1 MWDMPNLVQ
10 PHDVALLISRD
21 HKRFL
26 IRLGPG
32 EQLHT
37 HRGIIQH
44 DACIGGAWGREI
56 LTHLDY
62 PFLLLDPSTAD
73 LIQDIKRTTQII
85 FPKDAAYIL
94 MRLSIQPGSIVIE
107 AGSGSGG
114 LTTALARA
122 AMPGGRVIS
131 YEVRPDM
138 QNLARK
144 NLDRVGLA
152 DRVEFKL
159 KDIETGLDETDVDA
173 VFLDVPEPSKFLS
186 IAAAALRG
194 GGYLGTIVPTTN
206 QIIRLLGAI
215 EHQPFGMIEV
225 EELLLR
231 SYKTVGERFRPLD
244 RMIGHTGYLLF
255 ARKID
260 RVPDEPKS
268 DRDFISAIDADNAD
282 ELPSM

>member
-1 MWDMPNLVQ
+1 MCRMPNLIQ
-10 PHDVALLISRD
+10 PHDIALLISRD

-26 IRLGPG
+26 IRLVPG

-44 DACIGGAWGREI
+44 DACIGGPWGREV

-122 AMPGGRVIS
+122 AMPGGHVIS

-159 KDIETGLDETDVDA
+159 KDIETGFDETNVDA
-173 VFLDVPEPSKFLS
+173 VFLDVPEPSKYLS
-186 IAAAALRG
+186 IAAVALRG
-194 GGYLGTIVPTTN
+194 GGYFGTIVPTAN
-206 QIIRLLGAI
+206 QIIRLLGAL

-255 ARKID
+255 ARKVD
-260 RVPDEPKS
+260 RVPEEPTS
-268 DRDFISAIDADNAD
+268 DKDFTIETEADNTT
-282 ELPSM
+282 ELES

>member
-1 MWDMPNLVQ
+1 MPNLVQ

-26 IRLGPG
+26 IRLVPG

-37 HRGIIQH
+37 HRGIIPH
-44 DACIGGAWGREI
+44 DTCIGGTWGREI

-94 MRLSIQPGSIVIE
+94 MRLSIQPGSVVIE

-194 GGYLGTIVPTTN
+194 GGYFGTLVPTTN